1 MPAMV
6 VRSPILGPP
15 DPWVNSPFASLEPLF
30 RFQLRLQNWTPFQSP
45 KIHPKSPKKLRKPSP
60 RPLQNGSKTILI
72 LETPKIKKNAT
83 LPYENLIFDVH
94 RPSKIVPKSMQ
105 KRLQNQLYVGYPLGT
120 LKNTILDVKTSPRWT
135 TKISEFF
142 QQSSKN
148 SSYYGLW
155 SKMPLGSLQEPPK
168 SLPRAVPDPSRCFP
182 EPSRSCHSGL
192 KNSPTSLK
200 RVTSESCRFKHL
212 RCQVQL

>member
-1 MPAMV
+1 MFNIRAARPIS
-6 VRSPILGPP
+6 RSPVSRIWNHFFG
-15 DPWVNSPFASLEPLF
+15 
-30 RFQLRLQNWTPFQSP
+30 FQLRLQNWTPFQSP

-72 LETPKIKKNAT
+72 LQTPKIKKNAT

-120 LKNTILDVKTSPRWT
+120 LKNTIFDVKTSPRWT
-135 TKISEFF
+135 TKISDFF
-142 QQSSKN
+142 QKSSKN

-155 SKMPLGSLQEPPK
+155 SKMPLGGLQEPPK
-168 SLPRAVPDPSRCFP
+168 SLPRAVQEPSRGVQ
-182 EPSRSCHSGL
+182 EPSRSSMQPPKSRCVL
-192 KNSPTSLK
+192 DLFIKIPK
-200 RVTSESCRFKHL
+200 RNDWY
-212 RCQVQL
+212 Q